1 MKSMILI
8 SFVGILNLT
17 TLYIRNI
24 WTGRLGLPHKHTVET
39 LAALPKCIAQTTKR
53 ETKELS
59 SDFHCF
65 VTYGLGMGEC

>member
-17 TLYIRNI
+17 TLYTGNI
-24 WTGRLGLPHKHTVET
+24 WTGQLGLPHKHTVET

-53 ETKELS
+53 ETKRTIIRFSLFC
-59 SDFHCF
+59 DLW
-65 VTYGLGMGEC
+65 VGNG

>member
-17 TLYIRNI
+17 TLYTGNI

-39 LAALPKCIAQTTKR
+39 LAALPKCIAQTTKGA
-53 ETKELS
+53 KKNYHQIFIVL
-59 SDFHCF
+59 
-65 VTYGLGMGEC
+65 